1 MVREALS
8 KRLMFG
14 LITSNKDWSRKK
26 NISYTSPREGNRLF
40 SLKTEDQGGSNAVN
54 VIEFEKTFQSRK
66 ERITCILKKTVMIAE
81 LF

>member
-1 MVREALS
+1 
-8 KRLMFG
+8 MFG

-26 NISYTSPREGNRLF
+26 NISYTSPREGNYLF

-54 VIEFEKTFQSRK
+54 VIEFEDISKQKGTHHMH
-66 ERITCILKKTVMIAE
+66 LKKTVMIAE